1 MAVMCE
7 VRCAEFAQEFRGGTA
22 PDTAQSSREQSVLPR
37 PMPARTE
44 VSAAWGEGWGEGLFS
59 LAPLGGEGRGEG
71 QPRKHTARSC
81 RSMFH
86 LLCVAMLVTTVLS
99 SVSAQPAGLG
109 GAPPPPPV
117 RVAEAERRAL
127 APTVSVPGTVTSRF
141 DARIAAEVTGRLV
154 SVAEVGTAIPRD
166 GVVARIDDTQLRLQ
180 LAEFEAVAE
189 RETGRLAFLNREVE
203 RLAALV
209 ADNIASPS
217 DYERAVNDRDITRA
231 DLAIQQAR
239 LAQLN
244 DQLERTEIR
253 APFAGVVAERLRQA
267 GERVA
272 VGDTVVRL
280 TSPSDLEI
288 VARAPLSAVPFLTEG
303 TTLMVSMDGRRIPA
317 TIRSLVPFGDVRSH
331 LFEIRLDLPAK
342 DNWKAGQAVRVAVPT
357 DGEREVIAVP
367 RDALVL
373 RRDGAAVFRVN
384 KDGLAERL
392 PVLTGA
398 SDGLMIEVQ
407 GVVRDGDRIVVRGAE
422 RLRTGQ
428 AVQVLED

>member
-1 MAVMCE
+1 MPLTFILRPFLIVAL
-7 VRCAEFAQEFRGGTA
+7 
-22 PDTAQSSREQSVLPR
+22 SVLILI
-37 PMPARTE
+37 PAE
-44 VSAAWGEGWGEGLFS
+44 
-59 LAPLGGEGRGEG
+59 
-71 QPRKHTARSC
+71 
-81 RSMFH
+81 
-86 LLCVAMLVTTVLS
+86 
-99 SVSAQPAGLG
+99 AQPAVG
-109 GAPPPPPV
+109 GGPPPAPV

-154 SVAEVGTAIPRD
+154 SVAEVGTAIPRG
-166 GVVARIDDTQLRLQ
+166 GVVARIDDTQLQLQ
-180 LAEFEAVAE
+180 QAEFEAVVQ
-189 RETGRLAFLNREVE
+189 RETNRLTFLDRELE
-203 RLAALV
+203 RLASLV

-217 DYERAVNDRDITRA
+217 DYERAVNERDLSRS

-244 DQLERTEIR
+244 DQVERTEIR
-253 APFAGVVAERLRQA
+253 APFAGVVAERLRQG

-272 VGDTVVRL
+272 VGDPVVRL
-280 TSPSDLEI
+280 TSPGELEI

-303 TTLMVSMDGRRIPA
+303 TTLMVSQDGRRIPA
-317 TIRSLVPFGDVRSH
+317 TIRTLVPFGDIRSH

-367 RDALVL
+367 RDALIL

-384 KDGLAERL
+384 AEGIAERL
-392 PVLTGA
+392 PILTGA

-407 GVVRDGDRIVVRGAE
+407 GAVRAGDRIVIRGGE

-428 AVQVLED
+428 AVQVLDDQAP